1 MCQWLDKP
9 SCSHSGFVSPV
20 ASNNAPPDAR
30 PAVIAHAQQLIEAWR
45 HDYNQQRP
53 HGALGQLTPSEY
65 AARDHQQ
72 TEAAPLQLSGV

>member
-1 MCQWLDKP
+1 VCQWLDKP

-20 ASNNAPPDAR
+20 TSNNAPPNAR

-53 HGALGQLTPSEY
+53 HGALGQLTRASTPRAIISKQK
-65 AARDHQQ
+65 R
-72 TEAAPLQLSGV
+72 PRSN